1 MQDKCIRLFLKLD
14 KMYHKCNALRD
25 FVSDITLRLYDLSNA
40 SKCMLKLFSTSLL
53 FLFVFLSYDGVQAS
67 PSNPKIKWVRSVN
80 M

>member
-1 MQDKCIRLFLKLD
+1 MQNKCIRFFLKLD

-53 FLFVFLSYDGVQAS
+53 FLFVFFELSWS
-67 PSNPKIKWVRSVN
+67 SSESIKSKN
-80 M
+80 KMG